1 MMDLYDLRE
10 DERPGW
16 TMTIWG
22 WRHDVSG
29 YVVRR
34 TVTLDQDEESL
45 TPRYEAWAIQT
56 PAGNRMRPVFKTLDE
71 ARAYVEAMG

>member
-1 MMDLYDLRE
+1 
-10 DERPGW
+10 
-16 TMTIWG
+16 MTSQG

-34 TVTLDQDEESL
+34 TVTLNQDKDTL

-56 PAGNRMRPVFKTLDE
+56 PAGNRMRLTFPTMPE
-71 ARAYVEAMG
+71 AQRYVEDTL